1 VSSAWQNAA
10 PSSDRRPEGARLRLA
25 RVKATLLY
33 TVARIGIFVVIA
45 LVLVALHVN
54 LYLAVIAAAL
64 LAFLISYLAL
74 GSLRRQVAENIVK
87 RRSAPE
93 RDEDADLEDAVL
105 DGSAPQQPAR
115 RQAPAEDD

>member
-1 VSSAWQNAA
+1 M
-10 PSSDRRPEGARLRLA
+10 
-25 RVKATLLY
+25 KATLLY

>member
-1 VSSAWQNAA
+1 M
-10 PSSDRRPEGARLRLA
+10 
-25 RVKATLLY
+25 KATLLY
-33 TVARIGIFVVIA
+33 TVARIGIFAVIA
-45 LVLVALHVN
+45 IVLVALHVS
-54 LYLAVIAAAL
+54 LYLALVAAAL

-87 RRSAPE
+87 RRAAPE

-105 DGSAPQQPAR
+105 DGQPAPQPTR